1 MIWLTSDLHLG
12 HEKDFLWFPRGF
24 SSWEEHAE
32 KVVENFNSVV
42 ADDDI
47 VYILGDCVLKHDDYG
62 LEKLKL
68 LKGHK
73 YLAIGNHDSDAR
85 IERYRQSGIFEDI
98 QYGYRIKYKKMS
110 FWLQHYPAM
119 MGNYKDKIPIVC
131 LAGHTHSPDRFQN
144 MEHNCYNVALDAHK
158 CFPVSIDDI
167 IADIKEY
174 RKTHAATEYPD
185 RSPYCASCNN
195 VACLARNTHTLPC
208 EGYIPKDTI
217 S

>member
-1 MIWLTSDLHLG
+1 MSKKSQYEDLKRILEELKQHNEEVELVNTKIESG
-12 HEKDFLWFPRGF
+12 SLHGYIKKADIEGTVKFRMKYNKDNFLRVG
-24 SSWEEHAE
+24 
-32 KVVENFNSVV
+32 VES
-42 ADDDI
+42 
-47 VYILGDCVLKHDDYG
+47 
-62 LEKLKL
+62 
-68 LKGHK
+68 
-73 YLAIGNHDSDAR
+73 
-85 IERYRQSGIFEDI
+85 
-98 QYGYRIKYKKMS
+98 
-110 FWLQHYPAM
+110 
-119 MGNYKDKIPIVC
+119 GNYKDKIPIVC